1 MAVQLDYIAPLG
13 WKPENPDE
21 NYVIVQFKMQL
32 ADSVP
37 ESAFRDGAAS
47 VAAESST
54 GTWTKVEDRPD
65 SGMGKA
71 NEYKAVAYDIDETN
85 HMFKVAYK
93 TDLFEYDNI
102 SGFLAGPVGNIAG
115 MKMERGIR
123 IFDIRFP
130 KKMVEA
136 FPGPRYGIGGV
147 RDLLSQDDVQ
157 RKMPLLGTVPK
168 PKVGRSDT
176 EQAALARRLWTAGDG
191 TYDFIK
197 DDENLTS
204 LPFNKFDD
212 RCRNVLAVQ
221 RELEEKGGRKKI
233 YLCNVSHS
241 NIDTML
247 ARANLIK
254 ENGGR
259 CMMIDV
265 VTTGFAAVHFMRLK
279 NPELI
284 MHGHRAMHGFITRE
298 AGPGISGEGE
308 LKGFSVSMVTLA
320 KIYRLLGIDSL
331 HVGSP
336 KSKMEDYGESEM
348 IAHTMLTDMTE
359 PDPSFHTLGQ
369 NWFGKNKTW
378 PVASGGLH
386 PGVLD
391 RVVEKFGPNC
401 YIQLGGGVLG
411 HPEGAE
417 RGVEAA
423 LEARRAIAHG
433 MSVKEYAE
441 KNPDSALAHA
451 INLWGTEPKIVY

>member
-1 MAVQLDYIAPLG
+1 MAVQLNYIAPDG
-13 WKPENPDE
+13 WQPENPDE

-32 ADSVP
+32 ADNVP

-71 NEYKAVAYDIDETN
+71 DEYKAVAYDIDEQN

-136 FPGPRYGIGGV
+136 FPGPRYGIDGI
-147 RDLLSQDDVQ
+147 RDLLDHDEQQ
-157 RKMPLLGTVPK
+157 RKMPILGTVPK
-168 PKVGRSDT
+168 PKVGRSDS
-176 EQAALARRLWTAGDG
+176 EQAELARRLWTAGDG

-204 LPFNKFDD
+204 LPFNEFDN

-221 RELEEKGGRKKI
+221 RELEEKGGKRKI

-247 ARANLIK
+247 NRANLIK
-254 ENGGR
+254 EHGGR

-265 VTTGFAAVHFMRLK
+265 VTTGFAAVHYMRMH
-279 NPELI
+279 NPELV

-298 AGPGISGEGE
+298 AGPGISGVGE
-308 LKGFSVSMVTLA
+308 LQGFSVAMVVLA

-348 IAHTMLTDMTE
+348 IANTMLTDITE
-359 PDPSFHTLGQ
+359 PDPRFHTLGQ
-369 NWFGKNKTW
+369 NWFGKKKTW

-391 RVVEKFGPNC
+391 RVVEKFGPDC

-411 HPEGAE
+411 HPKGAQ

-423 LEARRAIAHG
+423 LEARRAITEG
-433 MSVKEYAE
+433 MTIKEFVE
-441 KNPDSALAHA
+441 KNPESALAEA
-451 INLWGTEPKIVY
+451 VNLWGMEPKIVY